1 MVESKTLL
9 GLTIILSVAAST
21 AQAQMSFAV
30 DLNAYPKIYNPI
42 PLRDSIPS
50 TLVKGQAHRHI
61 IVITPAPVKVV
72 NTNENTTVNSAA
84 QGSSGSASYGST
96 SPVPASQEKPQ
107 LVLSPRP
114 SAFNNRIYVSPKTLV
129 LPPVRVAKV
138 GSTKTVFNPA
148 KEAAPQPVQPLT
160 PVPSPKIVNYQV
172 QLSPMIEISPDEY
185 KMIQA
190 LLLLEY
196 QKKYDMAL
204 SLLADIVNSNSK
216 FKMQATYHYALI
228 ALRFELK
235 DEFKT
240 RMFQVM
246 KNTDDPGLRRKA
258 IESLVTN
265 AYAIHP
271 EDTPAIDA
279 EIARNGMNLTSDY
292 YNLRKGK
299 LQIIQGELNTAS
311 NTLSKITAN
320 SKVFVESRLLLANV
334 IYRLGDLNGAI
345 KSLESAVTKVSQNKT
360 EKFRNLT
367 FLTLARFYFQKGNY
381 KQAYAHFL
389 SIDKNSSFWLQ
400 STTEQ
405 ALTQIMSGDYVGAAG
420 NMFSLHTEYFK
431 KAYSPESYL
440 IRAVGYLNL
449 CQFGDSVS
457 VIGELQRRYTKVNE
471 QIQSFQTAN
480 KNPSDYYGLVK
491 ELFSK
496 NESGD
501 IRGIPKPFIIELARH
516 PSFLSIQRRINNSEE
531 EVARFTTVANNLA
544 NKAASLR
551 QSIATAKNA
560 LPNLKSKGAN
570 PMLLEQQERKI
581 LTLESELSMAL
592 NGREKIEKM
601 KTQANQRLTTEKEKM
616 KVVAGEVLHKRYIK
630 ASKVLTETLEQKDV
644 LAYEIYSGAGE
655 HLRYQMAGGEARERN
670 PAAELT
676 PEEKKSYKWKFKGE
690 VWEDEIGHYR
700 SGLTNVCAKEDF
712 ANNSGGKQ

>member
-9 GLTIILSVAAST
+9 GLSILFSVATST
-21 AQAQMSFAV
+21 AHAQMSFAL
-30 DLNAYPKIYNPI
+30 DLNAYPKVYNPV

-50 TLVKGQAHRHI
+50 TIVGGKTRPPI
-61 IVITPAPVKVV
+61 TVITPAPVKVV
-72 NTNENTTVNSAA
+72 NSNTSTNTVGTEANSAA
-84 QGSSGSASYGST
+84 TTFSNSAA
-96 SPVPASQEKPQ
+96 PIEKPQ
-107 LVLSPRP
+107 LIISPRP

-129 LPPVRVAKV
+129 LPPVKVAQV
-138 GSTKTVFNPA
+138 GMKKTVFDPSR
-148 KEAAPQPVQPLT
+148 EAAPEAVKPLAA
-160 PVPSPKIVNYQV
+160 VPAPKIVSYQV
-172 QLSPMIEISPDEY
+172 QLAPMIEITPDEY

-196 QKKYDMAL
+196 QKKYDMAM

-216 FKMQATYHYALI
+216 FKIQATYHYALI

-246 KNTDDPGLRRKA
+246 RNPEDAGLRKKA

-265 AYAIHP
+265 AYAIQP
-271 EDTPAIDA
+271 EDVTSVDT
-279 EIARNGMNLTSDY
+279 EIAKNVLKVNYSDFY
-292 YNLRKGK
+292 YLKKGK
-299 LQIIQGELNTAS
+299 LQITQGDLNAAD
-311 NTLSKITAN
+311 NTLAN
-320 SKVFVESRLLLANV
+320 INPGSKVFVESRILLSNV
-334 IYRLGDLNGAI
+334 NYRLGDLNGAI
-345 KSLESAVTKVSQNKT
+345 KSLESAIPKLSSDRID
-360 EKFRNLT
+360 KFRNLT
-367 FLTLARFYFQKGNY
+367 YLTLARMYFQKGNY
-381 KQAYAHFL
+381 KQSYNHFL
-389 SIDKNSSFWLQ
+389 SIDKSSAFWLQ

-405 ALTQIMSGDYVGAAG
+405 ALTQIMAGDYVGAAG

-431 KAYSPESYL
+431 KAYAPESYL

-480 KNPSDYYGLVK
+480 KNPSDYYGLVR

-496 NESGD
+496 NDSGE
-501 IRGIPKPFIIELARH
+501 IRGIPRPFIIELARH

-544 NKAASLR
+544 SKASSLR
-551 QSIATAKNA
+551 QSLTLAKNEI
-560 LPNLKSKGAN
+560 PNLKSKGAN
-570 PMLLEQQERKI
+570 PMLLEQQQRKI

-601 KTQANQRLTTEKEKM
+601 KVQANERLNSEKEKM
-616 KVVAGEVLHKRYIK
+616 KVVAGEVLQKRYVK
-630 ASKVLTETLEQKDV
+630 AGKELTDTLEQKDV

-655 HLRYQMAGGEARERN
+655 HLRYQMAGGESKERL
-670 PAAELT
+670 PATALT
-676 PEEKKSYKWKFKGE
+676 PEEKQSYKWKFKGE

-700 SGLTNVCAKEDF
+700 SGLTNVCAKDDF
-712 ANNSGGKQ
+712 AKNSGGKQ

>member
-1 MVESKTLL
+1 MANSP
-9 GLTIILSVAAST
+9 AATNTSAPAATVSSGTNYGSST
-21 AQAQMSFAV
+21 
-30 DLNAYPKIYNPI
+30 
-42 PLRDSIPS
+42 
-50 TLVKGQAHRHI
+50 
-61 IVITPAPVKVV
+61 
-72 NTNENTTVNSAA
+72 SAA
-84 QGSSGSASYGST
+84 
-96 SPVPASQEKPQ
+96 VPAEKPQ

-129 LPPVRVAKV
+129 LPPVKVSQVGAKK
-138 GSTKTVFNPA
+138 SVFDPA
-148 KEAAPQPVQPLT
+148 RETAPQPVQPL
-160 PVPSPKIVNYQV
+160 PVVQAPKILNYQV
-172 QLSPMIEISPDEY
+172 QLAPMIEISPDEY

-216 FKMQATYHYALI
+216 FKMQATYHYALL

-246 KNTDDPGLRRKA
+246 KNAEEAGLRRKA
-258 IESLVTN
+258 IESLVAN
-265 AYAIHP
+265 AYAIQP
-271 EDTPAIDA
+271 EDTTAIDA
-279 EIARNGMNLTSDY
+279 EMAKNSVNVPASDY

-299 LQIIQGELNTAS
+299 LQVIHGDLNAATNS
-311 NTLSKITAN
+311 LSKIPAT
-320 SKVFVESRLLLANV
+320 SKVFVESRLLLSNV
-334 IYRLGDLNGAI
+334 NYRLGDLNGSIKTLEAAI
-345 KSLESAVTKVSQNKT
+345 PKVSTDKV

-367 FLTLARFYFQKGNY
+367 FLTLARLYFQKGNY
-381 KQAYAHFL
+381 KQSYAHFL
-389 SIDKNSSFWLQ
+389 SIDKSSQFWLQ

-405 ALTQIMSGDYVGAAG
+405 ALTQILSGDYVGAAG

-457 VIGELQRRYTKVNE
+457 VISELQKRYTKVNE
-471 QIQSFQTAN
+471 QIQSFQAAN
-480 KNPSDYYGLVK
+480 KNPADYYGLVR

-496 NESGD
+496 NEGAD
-501 IRGIPKPFIIELARH
+501 VRGIPKPFIIELARH
-516 PSFLSIQRRINNSEE
+516 PSFLTIQRRINNSEE
-531 EVARFTTVANNLA
+531 EVQRFTTVANNLA

-551 QSIATAKNA
+551 QSIATAKNE
-560 LPNLKSKGAN
+560 LPNLKAKGAN
-570 PMLLEQQERKI
+570 PMLLEQQQRRV

-601 KTQANQRLTTEKEKM
+601 KVQANERLNTEKEKM
-616 KVVAGEVLHKRYIK
+616 KVVAGEVLQKRYLK
-630 ASKVLTETLEQKDV
+630 ASKDLSETLEQKDV

-655 HLRYQMAGGEARERN
+655 HLRYQMAGGEAKERN

-676 PEEKKSYKWKFKGE
+676 PEEKRSYKWKFKGE

-712 ANNSGGKQ
+712 AKNSGGKQ